1 MASPL
6 DPAPLAQ
13 LRATAADCG
22 WVASSAGGVGGV
34 GVETGGVPPHVA
46 ETITMG
52 AAMPVFSQADQYKC

>member
-1 MASPL
+1 
-6 DPAPLAQ
+6 LAQ